1 MTDRRTRR
9 AIVRD
14 AAVPVAVSAAIGVG
28 IVSMI
33 VAAAG
38 GRLSLPLVSS
48 GAVVGISIY
57 AGCAVFSTVF
67 TPLLGRLHSPWRQL
81 WLGAVF
87 GAGGLAGWIVARTL
101 NPILFNV
108 HYGTSPRGLAISAAI
123 TVSIAIVVGATF
135 TIIETLRSRLEVSIA
150 ESAARE
156 YAERELEV
164 AASIQRR
171 LLPDREVDLGRLRVT
186 SRHLPARLVA
196 GDFYDVFRLGDGRVA
211 VVVADVA
218 GKGMG
223 ASLIMASAKAM
234 VPLLATGRS
243 LAGTMDALNRRLLD
257 ELDRR
262 QFVALAMV
270 WIDPDDGS
278 FELANA
284 GLPDPCVLA
293 PGEPAGAL
301 SAPGPR
307 LPLGVR
313 DGLEYAVLAGRLA
326 PDQRLVLMTDGLPE
340 ALDASGEP
348 LGYDAIEHAPATAA
362 DTGAWLDELIATLRP
377 AGEADD
383 DWTLVTVERT

>member
-1 MTDRRTRR
+1 
-9 AIVRD
+9 
-14 AAVPVAVSAAIGVG
+14 
-28 IVSMI
+28 MI

-38 GRLSLPLVSS
+38 GRLSLPLVGS

-67 TPLLGRLHSPWRQL
+67 TPLLRRLHSPWRQL
-81 WLGAVF
+81 GLGAVF
-87 GAGGLAGWIVARTL
+87 GAGGLVGWIVARTL
-101 NPILFNV
+101 NPILFDV
-108 HYGTSPRGLAISAAI
+108 HYGSSPRGLAISTAI
-123 TVSIAIVVGATF
+123 TVSVAIVVGATF
-135 TIIETLRSRLEVSIA
+135 TIIETLRSRLELSIA

-284 GLPDPCVLA
+284 GLPDPCVLGA
-293 PGEPAGAL
+293 GEPASAL

-313 DGLEYAVLAGRLA
+313 DGLEYAVLPGRLA

-340 ALDASGEP
+340 TLDATGEP
-348 LGYDAIEHAPATAA
+348 LGYDAIEHAPATPA

-383 DWTLVTVERT
+383 DWTLVAIERT